1 MLKNKILIK
10 ITGSIAAYKS
20 AYLISLLVQNG
31 FEVKTVTTDSALK
44 FIGKATLEG
53 LTNST
58 VYSDTFESGKMMSH
72 INLIKWADLVIVVP
86 ADANTINKFANGI
99 GDNLVTSLFLAHD
112 FDKPY
117 LIAPAMNTK
126 MFNHPA
132 TQISLKKLKSWGI
145 EILPTDDGYLACG
158 DEGVGKLLSPDLI
171 FNSIIKRLVNNNS
184 NLKKVL
190 ITGGGTTEY
199 IDGVR
204 YIANLSTG
212 KTAASIADYLFVHGV
227 DVVYLKS
234 ETAVMPKRLM
244 NIVNFNSFM
253 SLKNKLR
260 SFLRNNSI
268 DYIIHLAAVS
278 DYSPISISANK
289 KHLKLPL
296 DDKLS
301 SDFEKIIIELT
312 KNEKLINNIKNW
324 SANKNIK
331 LVAFKLIADTDKNEK
346 QSELNKIFNNSNSD
360 FIVCNSLR
368 NRKKN
373 VQNDFEIT
381 NRNGKN
387 IFAKTSSD
395 LAAQIY
401 KLIEG
406 ETNDTLS

>member
-31 FEVKTVTTDSALK
+31 FEVKTVTTDSALN

-53 LTNST
+53 LTNSP
-58 VYSDTFESGKMMSH
+58 VYSDTFETGKMMSH

-99 GDNLVTSLFLAHD
+99 GDNLITSLFLAHD

-158 DEGVGKLLSPDLI
+158 DEGVGKLLSPELI
-171 FNSIIKRLVNNNS
+171 FNYIIKKLSSLNS
-184 NLKKVL
+184 NKKKVL

-199 IDGVR
+199 IDEVR
-204 YIANLSTG
+204 YITNLSTG
-212 KTAASIADYLFVHGV
+212 KTAASIADYLFVKGV

-234 ETAVMPKRLM
+234 ESAVMPRHIM
-244 NIVNFNSFM
+244 NIVNFNSFH
-253 SLKNKLR
+253 SLKDKLR
-260 SFLRNNSI
+260 SFLINNSI

-278 DYSPISISANK
+278 DYSPTSISANK
-289 KHLKLPL
+289 KRLKLPL

-301 SDFEKIIIELT
+301 SDFEKINIELT
-312 KNEKLINNIKNW
+312 RNEKLINNIKNW
-324 SANKNIK
+324 SVNKNIK
-331 LVAFKLIADTDKNEK
+331 LVAFKLIANTDKNEK
-346 QSELNKIFNNSNSD
+346 QYELNKIFNNSNAD